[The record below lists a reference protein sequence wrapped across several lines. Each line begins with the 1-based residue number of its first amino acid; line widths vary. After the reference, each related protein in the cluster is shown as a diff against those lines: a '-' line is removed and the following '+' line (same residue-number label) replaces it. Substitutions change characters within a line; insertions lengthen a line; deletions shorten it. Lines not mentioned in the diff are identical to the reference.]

1 MTFLLIC
8 SKHFEFNRPRLIK
21 LAKIWK
27 PLFVLPLRL
36 RVGQGRCCDLKKKT
50 DVRMDVQIFG
60 N

>member
-1 MTFLLIC
+1 MTFLFIC

-27 PLFVLPLRL
+27 PLLLLLRL
-36 RVGQGRCCDLKKKT
+36 PVRQGRCCDLKKKT